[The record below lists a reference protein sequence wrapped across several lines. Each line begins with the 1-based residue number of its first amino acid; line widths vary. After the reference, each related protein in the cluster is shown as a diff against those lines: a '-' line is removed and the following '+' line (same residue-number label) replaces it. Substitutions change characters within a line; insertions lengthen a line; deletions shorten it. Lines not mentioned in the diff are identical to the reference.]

1 MIDDVPVTDPFTC
14 SETGA
19 AGSMSILIEG
29 AIVSE
34 TAISNLTIVISNI
47 LNPSPALTTGGFQIE
62 IGNDISNDAIT
73 ITL

>member
-19 AGSMSILIEG
+19 VGSMSILIEG